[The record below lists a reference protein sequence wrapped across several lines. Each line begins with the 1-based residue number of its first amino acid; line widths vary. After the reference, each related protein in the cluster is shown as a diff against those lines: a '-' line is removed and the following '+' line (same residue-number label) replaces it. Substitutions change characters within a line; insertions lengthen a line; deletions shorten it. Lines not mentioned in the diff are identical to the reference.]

1 MTKRDKLFLLAT
13 LSLALVLA
21 ACAGQH
27 SIAELQRD
35 PGRFYNKE
43 VAISSRVT
51 NAYGLFG
58 NGAYEVDDGTGRM
71 WVISDGYG
79 IPSRDARV
87 EVAGILQETAT
98 IGGRNFATVL
108 HETHRRRGNY

>member
-1 MTKRDKLFLLAT
+1 MSNRNKLLLLAVIP
-13 LSLALVLA
+13 LALVLA
-21 ACAGQH
+21 ACASQH

-43 VAISSRVT
+43 VAISGRVT
-51 NAYGLFG
+51 NGFGLFG

-71 WVISDGYG
+71 WVISEGYG
-79 IPSRDARV
+79 IPARDARV
-87 EVAGILQETAT
+87 DVAGTLQETAS

-108 HETHRRRGNY
+108 HETQRRRGSY